1 MGKKRKKQPD
11 SGGAPGWMVT
21 YGDLVTLVLTF
32 FILLFSFSQTD
43 IVKFQAVMSSMQGAL
58 GILEG
63 GKQLVAPDAG
73 PAIQDSEAQTAG
85 QKQKLQ
91 QMQKQVEQAIQN
103 MEMEGRMSTLI
114 DRRGLVIRVVDTAL
128 FDSGSAD
135 IRPEARQ
142 MLVNVVQIIKDVPN
156 DVQIE
161 GHTDNVPINTFRFPS
176 NWELSSARA
185 SSVIRAFVQ
194 MGVNPK
200 KLSAA
205 GYGEYYPVA
214 PNDSPANRQKNRRID
229 IVILE

>member
-1 MGKKRKKQPD
+1 MSRKRKKQAPK
-11 SGGAPGWMVT
+11 GGAPGWIVT

-43 IVKFQAVMSSMQGAL
+43 IVKFQQVMTSMQGAL

-63 GKQLVAPDAG
+63 GQQLIAQDAG
-73 PAIQDSEAQTAG
+73 PAIQDSEMQTAG
-85 QKQKLQ
+85 QKQKQ
-91 QMQKQVEQAIQN
+91 QQTQRQIDQAIKD
-103 MEMEGRMSTLI
+103 MKMEGRMSTLI

-142 MLVNVVQIIKDVPN
+142 MLTNVVQIIKDVPN

-214 PNDSPANRQKNRRID
+214 PNDSAANRQKNRRID

>member
-1 MGKKRKKQPD
+1 MSKKRKKQTPK
-11 SGGAPGWMVT
+11 GGAPGWMVT
-21 YGDLVTLVLTF
+21 YGDLMTLVLTF

-43 IVKFQAVMSSMQGAL
+43 IVKFQQVMTSMQGAL

-63 GKQLVAPDAG
+63 GKQLIAQDAG
-73 PAIQDSEAQTAG
+73 PAIQDSEMQTSG
-85 QKQKLQ
+85 QKQKQ
-91 QMQKQVEQAIQN
+91 QQTQRQIDQAIKDMQ
-103 MEMEGRMSTLI
+103 MEGRMSTLI

-142 MLVNVVQIIKDVPN
+142 MLTNVVQILKDVPN

-176 NWELSSARA
+176 NWELSAARA

-194 MGVNPK
+194 MGINPK

-214 PNDSPANRQKNRRID
+214 PNDSAANRQKNRRID